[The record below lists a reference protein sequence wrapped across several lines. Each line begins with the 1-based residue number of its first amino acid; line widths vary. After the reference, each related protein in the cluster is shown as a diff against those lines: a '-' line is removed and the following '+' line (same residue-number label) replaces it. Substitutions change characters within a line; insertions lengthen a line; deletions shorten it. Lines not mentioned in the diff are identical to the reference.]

1 MGRVLYAL
9 LLLSAVAI
17 AQEASQVQMRTIDTI
32 AACLLSGVPPQWKR
46 VDMLVELEAPMAG
59 AGKVQYI
66 VTGADGQRAPFAPC
80 DDQLPVR
87 ALLEA
92 REAQP
97 AEHRGWRAARLAL
110 EPSGDFRLNFDYPT

>member
-9 LLLSAVAI
+9 LVLSAAAI
-17 AQEASQVQMRTIDTI
+17 GQEASQGEMHTINAI
-32 AACLLSGVPPQWKR
+32 ASCLLSGVPQQWKR
-46 VDMLVELEAPMAG
+46 VDMIVELEAPMAG
-59 AGKVQYI
+59 AGKVQYL

-92 REAQP
+92 RDAQP
-97 AEHRGWRAARLAL
+97 AEQRGWRSARLAL
-110 EPSGDFRLNFDYPT
+110 EPSGDFRLNFDYPK